1 MLSVVNSFF
10 INVFIKRVL
19 TAGGMEREGC
29 YTEVLLLIENAELL
43 KHRAR
48 KHIQQLFI
56 YHIYPNSNISG
67 ST

>member
-1 MLSVVNSFF
+1 MLSIVNSFC
-10 INVFIKRVL
+10 INIFIKRSL
-19 TAGGMEREGC
+19 TAGGIEREGC

-43 KHRAR
+43 KHLAH

-56 YHIYPNSNISG
+56 YHICPNSKISG